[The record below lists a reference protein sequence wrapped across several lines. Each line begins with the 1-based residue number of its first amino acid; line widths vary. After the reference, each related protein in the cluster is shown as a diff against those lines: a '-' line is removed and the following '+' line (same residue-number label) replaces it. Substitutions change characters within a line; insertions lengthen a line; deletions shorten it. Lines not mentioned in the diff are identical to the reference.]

1 MAVIGFKNSQAGVEQ
16 VAFRHDDDV
25 EAGGDVVATEDLSN
39 QTFSTVSLDRA
50 TQLPGRRDAQSAD
63 IELVG
68 QDEQRGKAALDP
80 GPVLVHLPEFGA
92 PANPLGRTESH
103 TEADSYSLL
112 TVSRLRPFARRR
124 LRTSRPFL
132 VLIRTRNPC
141 VFLR

>member
-16 VAFRHDDDV
+16 VALRDDDDV
-25 EAGGDVVATEDLSN
+25 EAGRDVVPTEDLSN

-50 TQLPGRRDAQSAD
+50 TQLPGRRDTQSAD

-68 QDEQRGKAALDP
+68 QDEQRGKAAMDP

-92 PANPLGRTESH
+92 AANPLGRTESH
-103 TEADSYSLL
+103 TESCYSLL